1 MSGHAPT
8 SHRFRANAA
17 EALANTRQVRVLR
30 TATARSVAG
39 RMEALAERPDW
50 EALRVRARA
59 IKRDALSRLDHYLTE
74 LEARVR
80 EQGGTVAW
88 ARDAEEARRYIV
100 DLARARG
107 VTTAV
112 KAKSMTSE
120 EIDLNAAFEAAGV
133 TPVETDLGEYI
144 VQLARETPSHI
155 ILPAIHKSR
164 GDVSAL
170 FERELGTAPTEDVA
184 VLAGIARR
192 VLRERF
198 LTAGMGVS
206 GANFAVAET
215 GTLVIVENEGNI
227 RFSTG
232 APRIHVALVGI
243 EKVIPRLDDVA
254 TFLRLLPRSGT
265 GQRITS
271 YVNFL
276 NGPRRPDEDDG
287 PDELHLVLL
296 DNGRSRILADPDARE
311 SLLCIRCGACLN
323 VCPVYQRVGGHA
335 YGWVYPGPLGAMITP
350 QYLGLDRA
358 SELPFASSL
367 CGACKD
373 ACPVRID
380 IPRVLL
386 HLRQTLREPEAT
398 RTRGLAAWIEKRSV
412 RFAAWTMKSPGRFAA
427 AGRFLRLGLRLSALG
442 GRAPRVPGW
451 SKTRDFP
458 APARRSLREL
468 LS

>member
-17 EALANTRQVRVLR
+17 EALANTSQVRVLR

-39 RMEALAERPDW
+39 RMQALAERPDW
-50 EALRVRARA
+50 EALRVRARG
-59 IKRDALSRLDHYLTE
+59 IKRDALSRLDHHLVQFE
-74 LEARVR
+74 ERVQA
-80 EQGGTVAW
+80 QGGTVAW
-88 ARDAEEARRYIV
+88 ARDAAEARQYVV

-107 VTTAV
+107 VRTVV

-120 EIDLNAAFEAAGV
+120 EIGLNEALEAAGV
-133 TPVETDLGEYI
+133 LPVETDLGEYI
-144 VQLARETPSHI
+144 VQLAHETPSHI

-164 GDVSAL
+164 GDVSEL
-170 FERELGTAPTEDVA
+170 FRRELGTAPTEDVA
-184 VLAGIARR
+184 ELAGIARR
-192 VLRERF
+192 VLRQRF
-198 LTAGMGVS
+198 LAAEMGVS

-232 APRIHVALVGI
+232 APRLHVALVGI
-243 EKVIPRLDDVA
+243 EKVIPRLEDVA

-276 NGPRRPDEDDG
+276 NGPRRADEDDG
-287 PDELHLVLL
+287 PDELHVVLL
-296 DNGRSRILADPDARE
+296 DNGRSRILADPHARE

-350 QYLGLDRA
+350 QYLGLERA
-358 SELPFASSL
+358 PELPFASSL

-386 HLRQTLREPEAT
+386 HLRQTLREPAAT
-398 RTRGLAAWIEKRSV
+398 RSRGLAAWAEKRAAAL
-412 RFAAWTMKSPGRFAA
+412 AAWTMTSPRRFAF
-427 AGRFLRLGLRLSALG
+427 AGRLLRRTLRVLG
-442 GRAPRVPGW
+442 GGGAPRVPGW
-451 SKTRDFP
+451 SQTRDFP
-458 APARRSLREL
+458 VPARRSLREM

>member
-1 MSGHAPT
+1 VSGHLPT

-17 EALANTRQVRVLR
+17 EALANTTQVQVLR

-39 RMEALAERPDW
+39 RMQALAERPDW
-50 EALRVRARA
+50 EALRVRARQ
-59 IKRDALSRLDHYLTE
+59 IKREALSRLDHYLVE
-74 LEARVR
+74 LETRVR
-80 EQGGTVAW
+80 DQGGTVAW

-100 DLARARG
+100 DLARSRG
-107 VTTAV
+107 VKTAV

-120 EIDLNAAFEAAGV
+120 EIDLNGAFEAAGV

-144 VQLARETPSHI
+144 VQLAHETPSHI

-170 FERELGTAPTEDVA
+170 FQRELGTAPTEDVA
-184 VLAGIARR
+184 ELAGIARR
-192 VLRERF
+192 VLRQRF
-198 LTAGMGVS
+198 LQAEMGVS

-243 EKVIPRLDDVA
+243 EKVIPRLDDVS

-358 SELPFASSL
+358 AELPFASSL

-386 HLRQTLREPEAT
+386 HLRQTLREPKAT
-398 RTRGLAAWIEKRSV
+398 RVRGLAAWMERRAV
-412 RFAAWTMKSPGRFAA
+412 ALAAWTMTSPSRFAA
-427 AGRFLRLGLRLSALG
+427 AGRVLRLALRLSALG

-458 APARRSLREL
+458 APARRTLREL

>member
-1 MSGHAPT
+1 VSGHAPT

-17 EALANTRQVRVLR
+17 EALANSTQVRVLR

-39 RMEALAERPDW
+39 RMQALAERPDW
-50 EALRVRARA
+50 EALRARAREV
-59 IKRDALSRLDHYLTE
+59 KREALSRLDLYLVE
-74 LEARVR
+74 LETRVR

-107 VTTAV
+107 VKTAV

-120 EIDLNAAFEAAGV
+120 EIDLNGAFEAAGV

-144 VQLARETPSHI
+144 VQLAHETPSHI

-170 FERELGTAPTEDVA
+170 FQRELGTAPTEDVA
-184 VLAGIARR
+184 ELAGIARR

-198 LTAGMGVS
+198 VRAEMGVS

-243 EKVIPRLDDVA
+243 EKVVPRLSDVA

-358 SELPFASSL
+358 SDLPFASSL

-398 RTRGLAAWIEKRSV
+398 RTRGPGAWVEKRAV
-412 RFAAWTMKSPGRFAA
+412 ALAAWTMTSPRRFAA
-427 AGRFLRLGLRLSALG
+427 AGRWLRRGLRVFSRG
-442 GRAPRVPGW
+442 GTPWVPGW

>member
-1 MSGHAPT
+1 VSGHAPT

-17 EALANTRQVRVLR
+17 EALANTSQVRVLR

-39 RMEALAERPDW
+39 RMQALAERPDW
-50 EALRVRARA
+50 EALRVRARQV
-59 IKRDALSRLDHYLTE
+59 KREALSRLDHYLTE
-74 LEARVR
+74 LEARVQ

-107 VTTAV
+107 VKTAV

-120 EIDLNAAFEAAGV
+120 EIDLNAALEAAGV

-144 VQLARETPSHI
+144 VQLAHETPSHI

-170 FERELGTAPTEDVA
+170 FARELGTPPTEDVA

-198 LTAGMGVS
+198 LEAGMGVS

-276 NGPRRPDEDDG
+276 NGPRRADEDDG

-358 SELPFASSL
+358 SLLPFASSL

-412 RFAAWTMKSPGRFAA
+412 RVAAWTMKSPRRFAA
-427 AGRFLRLGLRLSALG
+427 AGRLLRLGLRLLALG

-458 APARRSLREL
+458 APARRTLREL

>member
-1 MSGHAPT
+1 
-8 SHRFRANAA
+8 
-17 EALANTRQVRVLR
+17 
-30 TATARSVAG
+30 
-39 RMEALAERPDW
+39 
-50 EALRVRARA
+50 
-59 IKRDALSRLDHYLTE
+59 
-74 LEARVR
+74 
-80 EQGGTVAW
+80 
-88 ARDAEEARRYIV
+88 
-100 DLARARG
+100 
-107 VTTAV
+107 
-112 KAKSMTSE
+112 
-120 EIDLNAAFEAAGV
+120 
-133 TPVETDLGEYI
+133 
-144 VQLARETPSHI
+144 
-155 ILPAIHKSR
+155 
-164 GDVSAL
+164 
-170 FERELGTAPTEDVA
+170 
-184 VLAGIARR
+184 
-192 VLRERF
+192 
-198 LTAGMGVS
+198 
-206 GANFAVAET
+206 
-215 GTLVIVENEGNI
+215 VIVENEGNI

-386 HLRQTLREPEAT
+386 HLRHALREPEAT
-398 RTRGLAAWIEKRSV
+398 RVRGLPAWIEKRAV
-412 RFAAWTMKSPGRFAA
+412 ALAAWTMTSERRFAA
-427 AGRFLRLGLRLSALG
+427 AGRWLRRGLRLLALG
-442 GRAPRVPGW
+442 GDAPRVPGW

-458 APARRSLREL
+458 SPARRSLREL
-468 LS
+468 LP

>member
-1 MSGHAPT
+1 VSGHLPT
-8 SHRFRANAA
+8 SHRFRANAV
-17 EALANTRQVRVLR
+17 EALANKRQVRVLR
-30 TATARSVAG
+30 TATARSVDG
-39 RMEALAERPDW
+39 RMQALAERPDW

-59 IKRDALSRLDHYLTE
+59 IKRETLSRLDHYLVE
-74 LEARVR
+74 LETRVR

-88 ARDAEEARRYIV
+88 ARDAAEARRYIV

-144 VQLARETPSHI
+144 VQLAGETPSHI

-412 RFAAWTMKSPGRFAA
+412 RFAAWTMRSPGRFAA
-427 AGRFLRLGLRLSALG
+427 AGRFLRLGLWLSALG